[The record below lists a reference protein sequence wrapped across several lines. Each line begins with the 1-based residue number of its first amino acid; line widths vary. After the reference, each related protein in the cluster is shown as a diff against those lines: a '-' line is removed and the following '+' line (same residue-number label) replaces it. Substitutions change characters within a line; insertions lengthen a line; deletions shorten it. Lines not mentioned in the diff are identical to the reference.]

1 MLKQIIA
8 WLLVVVM
15 VFGLAACGKKTAE
28 PTATT
33 AAAPTAATTVEPT
46 VDATAEPTTELTEA
60 PTTEAT
66 VAPTTMPAAEPTM
79 APTAEA
85 ATTPTETRKALAP
98 LLELRGEL
106 PALKSREAMLE
117 TLQKEVY
124 GYMPAAPTNIEFTSN
139 IITSDNYCNG
149 KAELYAL
156 VANCTVNGQEFSFP
170 FRMVMP
176 KNATEKVPFFLFIG
190 FYKGNS
196 KYQATEAVIDKGY
209 AIIYYDYR
217 DIASDD
223 GKFDN
228 GLSTI
233 LYPDGKRGDTDPGK
247 VAMWAW
253 GAQRMMDYA
262 ETISDKL
269 DLSRSAVCGH
279 SRTGKAALLAGATD
293 TRIQFTY
300 SNESGCAGSAISR
313 RKAGENITRITSTF
327 PYWFCKN
334 YKYWAGRE
342 AEMPFDQHWLL
353 ASIAPR
359 KVLVG
364 SASKDTNADP
374 LSEQLGCLA
383 ASPAFENGFACD
395 VMAVVGDAFLEGD
408 IGYHLREGSHAF
420 TETDWLRAV
429 EFIDY
434 HTGKAK

>member
-1 MLKQIIA
+1 MTKRVLV

-15 VFGLAACGKKTAE
+15 VFGLIACSKKPAE
-28 PTATT
+28 PADTTATG
-33 AAAPTAATTVEPT
+33 PTAEPT
-46 VDATAEPTTELTEA
+46 VDATAESATVQTEA
-60 PTTEAT
+60 PTTKAT
-66 VAPTTMPAAEPTM
+66 VAPTTMPVAESTT

-85 ATTPTETRKALAP
+85 TTKPAETRKALAP
-98 LLELRGEL
+98 LLELRGEI
-106 PALKSREAMLE
+106 PALKSREEMLE

-139 IITSDNYCNG
+139 VITPDNYCNG

-156 VANCTVNGQEFSFP
+156 VAKCTVNGQEFSFP
-170 FRMVMP
+170 FRMAMP
-176 KNATEKVPFFLFIG
+176 KNTSGKVPFFMFIG
-190 FYKGNS
+190 FTKEATS
-196 KYQATEAVIDKGY
+196 KYQSTEAVIDKGY
-209 AIIYYDYR
+209 AIIYYDYQ

-253 GAQRMMDYA
+253 GAHRMMDYA

-269 DLSRSAVCGH
+269 DLTRSAVCGH

-313 RKAGENITRITSTF
+313 RKSGENITRITSTF

-334 YKYWAGRE
+334 YKQWAGRE

-364 SASKDTNADP
+364 SASKDANADP

-383 ASPAFENGFACD
+383 ASSAFENGFACD
-395 VMAVVGDAFLEGD
+395 VMAVTGDAFLEGD

-434 HTGKAK
+434 HTKK

>member
-1 MLKQIIA
+1 MTKKLLV
-8 WLLVVVM
+8 WLLALVT
-15 VFGLAACGKKTAE
+15 VFGIVACGEKPTE
-28 PTATT
+28 PSTPTEATT
-33 AAAPTAATTVEPT
+33 A
-46 VDATAEPTTELTEA
+46 
-60 PTTEAT
+60 TTEAT
-66 VAPTTMPAAEPTM
+66 KPATD
-79 APTAEA
+79 
-85 ATTPTETRKALAP
+85 RKELKP

-106 PALKSREAMLE
+106 PALKSREEMLD

-124 GYMPAAPTNIEFTSN
+124 GYLPAAPTNIEFTSN
-139 IITSDNYCNG
+139 DITPLDYCNG

-156 VANCTVNGQEFSFP
+156 VAKCTVNGQEFSFP

-253 GAQRMMDYA
+253 GAHRMMDYA
-262 ETISDKL
+262 ESISDKL

-300 SNESGCAGSAISR
+300 SNESGCSGSAISR
-313 RKAGENITRITSTF
+313 RKAGESIARITGTF

-334 YKYWAGRE
+334 YKHWAGRE

-364 SASKDTNADP
+364 SASKDINADP

-395 VMAVVGDAFLEGD
+395 VMAVAGDAFLEGD

-434 HTGKAK
+434 HTQNMK